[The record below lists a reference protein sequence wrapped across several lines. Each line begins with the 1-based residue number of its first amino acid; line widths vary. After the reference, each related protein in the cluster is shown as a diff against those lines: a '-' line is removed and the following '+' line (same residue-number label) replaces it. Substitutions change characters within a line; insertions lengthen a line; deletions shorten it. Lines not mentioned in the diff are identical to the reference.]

1 LILKV
6 SDITGYQK
14 ILSMLSTASNT
25 TTTTA
30 AEARRP
36 LGRPKATTDLRD
48 SPASDYNQLKKNVQA
63 IIFQMNS
70 GVFGSQSFSWRVCGL
85 VKLPHTAGNK
95 SDLQPAIAT
104 ALSANIT
111 SLKSAALSSIQSSW
125 SSVLHY
131 VSSFTTPSSPAIKRT
146 LGAIG
151 ADPVSGSGFA
161 GSEQGYTC
169 GLWLLLHYI
178 TGLNPCICTCTLSY
192 PARSSIF
199 TPSSLFPPC
208 LSIRVTV

>member
-1 LILKV
+1 
-6 SDITGYQK
+6 
-14 ILSMLSTASNT
+14 MLSTASNT

-30 AEARRP
+30 AEVRT
-36 LGRPKATTDLRD
+36 LGRPKATTDLRG
-48 SPASDYNQLKKNVQA
+48 SPTSDYTQLKKDVQA

-95 SDLQPAIAT
+95 SDLQPAVAT

-146 LGAIG
+146 LVAIG
-151 ADPVSGSGFA
+151 ADSVSGSGFA

-169 GLWLLLHYI
+169 GLWLLLHYV
-178 TGLNPCICTCTLSY
+178 TGLNQ
-192 PARSSIF
+192 R
-199 TPSSLFPPC
+199 
-208 LSIRVTV
+208 IRVFVLTPYPILLDHQYSPLLLFSLLVSPLE